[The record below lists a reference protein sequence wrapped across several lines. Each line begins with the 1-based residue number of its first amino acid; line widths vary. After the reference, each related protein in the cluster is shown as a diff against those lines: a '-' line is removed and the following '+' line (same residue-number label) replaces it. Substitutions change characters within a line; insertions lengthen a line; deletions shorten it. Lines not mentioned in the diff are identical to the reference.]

1 LRGAPAHGASAMTLS
16 LEDLS
21 ERQRAI
27 LGLAREAGRVAVED
41 LAGRFDVS
49 PQTIRKDLNLLCEHR
64 LLARLHGGATL
75 ASGVENLG
83 YAARRALAHEAKRRI
98 AARCAALIPDGS
110 SLFINI
116 GTTTEEVAR
125 ALTGHRNL
133 LVVTNNIHVVTILLP
148 CAGVE
153 VVVAGGP
160 VRRADGG
167 ITGEATLDL
176 VAQFKLDFAVVGASA
191 LDEDG
196 SLLDFD
202 YREVRV
208 SRAILGNA
216 RHPILVADAG
226 KFERSAPVRIGHV
239 SQLHCV
245 VTDRPPPARFA
256 EACRQ
261 AGTRLE
267 IAAPGEEAGEEHD
280 ETTMP
285 ETETS

>member
-1 LRGAPAHGASAMTLS
+1 MTLT
-16 LEDLS
+16 LAELS
-21 ERQRAI
+21 DRQRAI
-27 LGLAREAGRVAVED
+27 LALARGTGRVGVEE
-41 LAGRFDVS
+41 LAARFSVS
-49 PQTIRKDLNLLCEHR
+49 PQTIRKDLNLLCEQR
-64 LLARLHGGATL
+64 FLARLHGGATL

-83 YAARRALAHEAKRRI
+83 YAARRALAQEAKQHI

-125 ALTGHRNL
+125 ALAGHRNL
-133 LVVTNNIHVVTILLP
+133 LVVTNNIHVVSILLP
-148 CAGVE
+148 CSGVE

-167 ITGEATLDL
+167 IVGEATVDL
-176 VAQFKLDFAVVGASA
+176 VSQFKLDFAVVGASA

-208 SRAILGNA
+208 ARAILGNA
-216 RHPILVADAG
+216 RHAILVADAG

-239 SQLHCV
+239 AQLHCV

-256 EACRQ
+256 AACRD

-267 IAAPGEEAGEEHD
+267 LAPPEAEGERPEA
-280 ETTMP
+280 
-285 ETETS
+285 ETETL